1 MLATIMG
8 NMLDLSMNINISHGL
23 VCAHHLGLSC

>member
-8 NMLDLSMNINISHGL
+8 NMLDLLIKIIISHGL